1 MNPNLN
7 QVSRETQPRSTGKKS
22 LSEMDLDELYDLWFW
37 LTEVDKAIETLR
49 SGVLNKVLDEE
60 DIGGAI
66 YYMVVYGSY
75 SRQENGLPEC
85 ADKFFE
91 MLHEKVVYRIK
102 EVNKEIE
109 KKMS

>member
-1 MNPNLN
+1 M
-7 QVSRETQPRSTGKKS
+7 TDRSTGKTKP

-60 DIGGAI
+60 DIGSAI
-66 YYMVVYGSY
+66 CRMVVYGNY
-75 SRQENGLPEC
+75 FIRQENGLPSC
-85 ADKFFE
+85 VDKFLE

-102 EVNKEIE
+102 KVNEEIE
-109 KKMS
+109 RKKS